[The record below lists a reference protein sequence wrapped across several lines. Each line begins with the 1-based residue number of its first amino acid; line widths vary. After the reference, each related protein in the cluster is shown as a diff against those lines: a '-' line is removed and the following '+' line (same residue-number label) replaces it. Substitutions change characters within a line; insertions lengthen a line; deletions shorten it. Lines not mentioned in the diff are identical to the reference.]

1 MFDRSRGTHDEGCI
15 VKYAKPSNCHYEAG
29 KSVVLIPS
37 YNSGAALCKT
47 VASILPHWPY
57 VLIVLDGSSD
67 ESAKDLGIFSGHPG
81 VRILERKKNGG
92 KGAAVLDG
100 LRRALEE
107 GYTRVLVMDADGQHP
122 AHKIREFFD
131 LAEKNPHA
139 FILGMPIFA
148 QDAPKLRVYGR
159 LGGNTFAEIETL
171 WGGVRDSL
179 FGFRVYPVKETL
191 EIMNR
196 IHSGRGFDFD
206 TEIAVRLYWEGIVP
220 INVPVPV
227 TYPTKEAGGVSHFR
241 YLRDNWLL
249 VRRHIALLVQMV
261 PRVPQLILWR
271 FIRR

>member
-1 MFDRSRGTHDEGCI
+1 MKCE
-15 VKYAKPSNCHYEAG
+15 KPSDGRLEAS

-37 YNSGAALCKT
+37 YNSGAALCQT

-122 AHKIREFFD
+122 ADKIREFFD

-139 FILGMPIFA
+139 FILGVPILA
-148 QDAPKLRVYGR
+148 QDAPRLRV
-159 LGGNTFAEIETL
+159 
-171 WGGVRDSL
+171 
-179 FGFRVYPVKETL
+179 
-191 EIMNR
+191 
-196 IHSGRGFDFD
+196 
-206 TEIAVRLYWEGIVP
+206 
-220 INVPVPV
+220 
-227 TYPTKEAGGVSHFR
+227 
-241 YLRDNWLL
+241 
-249 VRRHIALLVQMV
+249 
-261 PRVPQLILWR
+261 
-271 FIRR
+271 